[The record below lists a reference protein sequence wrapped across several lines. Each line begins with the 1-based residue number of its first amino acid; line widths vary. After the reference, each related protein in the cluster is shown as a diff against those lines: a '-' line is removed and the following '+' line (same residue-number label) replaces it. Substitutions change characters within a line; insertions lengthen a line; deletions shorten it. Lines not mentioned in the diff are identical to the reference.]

1 MFWLVIS
8 FTYKKEGK
16 KKKES
21 IFSDLVKLL
30 KGNSKTHI
38 LECCQIKVMKT

>member
-8 FTYKKEGK
+8 FIY
-16 KKKES
+16 KKKEEKKKL
-21 IFSDLVKLL
+21 IFSDLGKLL